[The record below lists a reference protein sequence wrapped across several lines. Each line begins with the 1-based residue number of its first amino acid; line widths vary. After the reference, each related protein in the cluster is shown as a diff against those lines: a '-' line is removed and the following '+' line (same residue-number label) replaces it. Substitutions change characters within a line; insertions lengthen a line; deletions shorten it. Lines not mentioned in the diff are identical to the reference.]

1 MMKDFKKDISN
12 SLNEMQENT
21 DKHVEV
27 LKEDTQKSVKQIQE
41 NTIKQVKEQNKT
53 IHDLKMEIET
63 IDNSHSGHEAMEY
76 SHLLRSRGV
85 AIWKI
90 VSLNVKVVLKLL

>member
-27 LKEDTQKSVKQIQE
+27 LKEETQKSTNITGRTVWCSQG
-41 NTIKQVKEQNKT
+41 
-53 IHDLKMEIET
+53 M
-63 IDNSHSGHEAMEY
+63 
-76 SHLLRSRGV
+76 
-85 AIWKI
+85 
-90 VSLNVKVVLKLL
+90 